1 MSVLDRAF
9 ADGAAVLTSAVEAGE
24 LPGAAFAVASVDGG
38 VRHVV
43 AGLAD
48 VGAGRAVTVDT
59 PFSLAS
65 TTKPIAA
72 TVLGA
77 LVDAG
82 VLAWDDPVDLPRGLL
97 PAGRPPTLLEVAAHT
112 AGLGTHHRFAY
123 VDELTDERA
132 AWSASDAV
140 RSAVASFAR
149 PVLPPGWQWRYSNLG
164 YGVLQ
169 LVAEQASGA
178 SMGVLVQRH
187 VFDAAGMTTAGW
199 GSPTGPARAAVRYG
213 AERRAYPGYTTD
225 HPCASEAWCGI
236 DDLVRFGLAHAT
248 GSLLT
253 EATCAVLG
261 SPAAPRQADGGAY
274 GVGWVTRDVGRDGV
288 RLLVHAG
295 RMGGVGAHLAVV
307 PSLGLA
313 VAALANA
320 ETDRLGE
327 AVATVLRAVI
337 DGYAPPAPA
346 PGWRGGAAHPSLRAR
361 WEGELLL
368 GDDRSPAVLDA
379 SGDTITLEI
388 DGENTPLVSPH
399 LQPHLVAGHANLA
412 LRARLAPAGSILH
425 LDALPARVVG
435 DELAPCDPADAGA
448 AAEAPDAIIGA
459 LVAARYP
466 SPDRPRQGDAVS
478 AALLLRRATG

>member
-9 ADGAAVLTSAVEAGE
+9 AAGAAVLTSAVEAGE
-24 LPGAAFAVASVDGG
+24 LPGAAFAVASADGG

-82 VLAWDDPVDLPRGLL
+82 VLAWDEPVDLPRGLL
-97 PAGRPPTLLEVAAHT
+97 PAGRPATLLEVAAHT

-164 YGVLQ
+164 YGALQ
-169 LVAEQASGA
+169 FVAEQASGT
-178 SMGVLVQRH
+178 SMDELVQRH
-187 VFDAAGMTTAGW
+187 VFDAVGMPTAGW
-199 GSPTGPARAAVRYG
+199 GSPTGPAGAAVRYG
-213 AERRAYPGYTTD
+213 AELRPYPGYTTD

-248 GSLLT
+248 GSLLSG
-253 EATCAVLG
+253 AAHGLIG
-261 SPAAPRQADGGAY
+261 SPVAPRQADGGAY

-327 AVATVLRAVI
+327 AVATVLGAVI
-337 DGYAPPAPA
+337 EGYAPSAPAPA
-346 PGWRGGAAHPSLRAR
+346 PGWRGGPAHPSLRAR

-425 LDALPARVVG
+425 LDALPARVVDG
-435 DELAPCDPADAGA
+435 EFEPYRPDETGA
-448 AAEAPDAIIGA
+448 IPDAIVGA
-459 LVAARYP
+459 LVAARYA
-466 SPDRPRQGDAVS
+466 SPDRPLQGDAVS
-478 AALLLRRATG
+478 AALLLHRVTA